1 MLQKMSIFRMFF
13 NNVELLKNN
22 IMGNVRDNA
31 QSEKVTKHY
40 IQAKKSFYDCL
51 SVSGNL
57 RGGVAIS

>member
-1 MLQKMSIFRMFF
+1 MFF